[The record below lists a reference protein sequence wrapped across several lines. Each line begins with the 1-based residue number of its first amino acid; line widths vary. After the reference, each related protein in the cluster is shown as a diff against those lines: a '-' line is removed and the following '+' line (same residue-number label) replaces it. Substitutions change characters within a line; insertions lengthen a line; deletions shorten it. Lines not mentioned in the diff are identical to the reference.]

1 MGFLFMN
8 IIIRKPELTDGQLIY
23 DLIRNSEPLD
33 LNSLYSYLLI
43 SAHFNQTSA
52 VAETGEELVGYVS
65 GYLHPHQ
72 DDTLFIW
79 QVAVKPYMRGRGL
92 ATRMLQNILNREE
105 LIKVKFIEA
114 TITPSNKNS
123 RKLFQHLAEQL
134 KADYKESPYLNRE
147 LFGDLNHEEE
157 NLLHIGPIPLKSW
170 I

>member
-1 MGFLFMN
+1 MST
-8 IIIRKPELTDGQLIY
+8 IIRKPELTDGQLIY

-52 VAETGEELVGYVS
+52 VAETGQELVGYVS

-147 LFGDLNHEEE
+147 LFGDSNHEEE